1 MKWHVVS
8 RNQDASKTEK
18 DYLGHHEL
26 PIPEHRQYLGQ
37 SMTALFKDPK
47 EYVEGVSPCHKGPLG
62 LTCEDQHGRHWT
74 HEVRIPESIQVQG
87 SPHLQAVFAPR
98 TLVARDRNLQA
109 LFRQCKSD
117 GVDTFP
123 IDTPRE
129 DDFEKL
135 QRACLEYI
143 RLKLY

>member
-1 MKWHVVS
+1 M
-8 RNQDASKTEK
+8 
-18 DYLGHHEL
+18 
-26 PIPEHRQYLGQ
+26 
-37 SMTALFKDPK
+37 MALFKNPK
-47 EYVEGVSPCHKGPLG
+47 EYVEGVPPCHNSPLG
-62 LTCEDQHGRHWT
+62 LTCEDQRRWT
-74 HEVRIPESIQVQG
+74 HEVRIPDGIQVQG

-109 LFRQCKSD
+109 LFRQCKSE

-123 IDTPRE
+123 IDTPKE

-135 QRACLEYI
+135 HQACLDYI